1 MRNRLRCILKKN
13 ATNSVVIYDHSE
25 SDAYSLNYS
34 LNTTLENSLSQVE
47 IDQLKEKKLLKDP
60 LIAVKALLTLFKR
73 GKWNSCRKDLN
84 QLGLKLAQDEKYLL
98 HQT

>member
-1 MRNRLRCILKKN
+1 MRQIQLSFTTILN
-13 ATNSVVIYDHSE
+13 QIPAY
-25 SDAYSLNYS
+25 AYSLNYS

-84 QLGLKLAQDEKYLL
+84 QLGLKLAQDEFGPSYL
-98 HQT
+98 